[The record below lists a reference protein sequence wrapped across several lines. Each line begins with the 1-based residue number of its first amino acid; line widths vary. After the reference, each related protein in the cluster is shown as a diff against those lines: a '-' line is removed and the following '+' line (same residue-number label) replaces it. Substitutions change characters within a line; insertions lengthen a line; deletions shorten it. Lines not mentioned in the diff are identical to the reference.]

1 MKFLNIIVISFFVS
15 FNANSQRTIC
25 TLESKP
31 SWSDEMVVSAFCL
44 NPLNNISQN
53 EWFILTHKDDGVFLG
68 STISKIA
75 NTYRAMEIDEDNIV
89 DVYQGIG
96 EFSHTVLALQ
106 FLSYD
111 RCVSTPL
118 KCERCVDDFEQSVFL
133 GGRAHDT
140 LSAVYHSNPRLDFTI
155 DVLEGEA
162 GSNRKHEFQLKRFI
176 YRVNESKE
184 KKNGLGGYP
193 VIWEYVG
200 KGPRP
205 SYWGG
210 MKSEPMIEVEVISD
224 NNATF
229 YFLTRGTGDLVI
241 VKITKKGKEI
251 SVYESIVGCYQKF
264 YNQEMIE
271 TCCVKRGG
279 DFVFKK

>member
-1 MKFLNIIVISFFVS
+1 MKFLNLIVFSFFVS

-53 EWFILTHKDDGVFLG
+53 EWFIPTYKTDGVFLG

-75 NTYRAMEIDEDNIV
+75 DTHSHMEIDEDNIV
-89 DVYQGIG
+89 GIYQGNG
-96 EFSHTVLALQ
+96 EFSHTALALQ

-111 RCVSTPL
+111 RCVLTPL
-118 KCERCVDDFEQSVFL
+118 KCEICIDDFEQSVFI

-140 LSAVYHSNPRLDFTI
+140 LTAVYHSNPRLDFTI
-155 DVLEGEA
+155 DVTEGEA

-176 YRVNESKE
+176 YRINESKG
-184 KKNGLGGYP
+184 KKNGLDGYP

-210 MKSEPMIEVEVISD
+210 LKSEPMIEVEVKSD
-224 NNATF
+224 SNATY
-229 YFLTRGTGDLVI
+229 YFLTRGMGDLFI

-251 SVYESIVGCYQKF
+251 RVYESLGGCYQRF

-271 TCCVKRGG
+271 TCCVERPGG
-279 DFVFKK
+279 FLFKK